1 MTKTSPMYP
10 LFGILCAL
18 AFAFALSAFTDG
30 CTKEVAA
37 STPPTGWQCHSDGT
51 CSRTTPSTP
60 TDALDG
66 ESDESEDDEM
76 LALVPVAPRKIAFEL
91 PEITI
96 VGCVPVDEP
105 GRVTFC
111 EYEVE
116 PIVGSDTALA
126 KVDHAAVH
134 DGVYPPALAE

>member
-18 AFAFALSAFTDG
+18 AFAFVLSAFTGG
-30 CTKEVAA
+30 CTKSVEA
-37 STPPTGWQCHSDGT
+37 STPPAGWQCDSVNGT
-51 CSRTTPSTP
+51 CSR
-60 TDALDG
+60 
-66 ESDESEDDEM
+66 
-76 LALVPVAPRKIAFEL
+76 VAKIAFEL
-91 PEITI
+91 PEITV

-111 EYEVE
+111 EYEVD
-116 PIVGSDTALA
+116 PIVGPNAVATNDHTAVL
-126 KVDHAAVH
+126 